1 MIANFFQ
8 SLDRNGVEYLL
19 ISGQATVLY
28 GAATFS
34 EDIDLWINPTE
45 KNRDRFL
52 LALRDGQ
59 ARYYKLTPPLTV
71 ENLQRGHGFHFILPS
86 DGVDEIF
93 LDVMGNPPRVGL
105 FADSLV
111 TARLIETEWG
121 AIRTIGIKPLVELK
135 KTQRLEDYPII
146 SKLALAWFDQPE
158 SKKTADDFLW
168 ALQNIFTL
176 PELTVFFTEHPA
188 AVDVA
193 VEKFNHHVGEF
204 GKQLLSA
211 GEMAESVERPVQNF
225 FQSQISEM
233 QSADRQYWRKIIH
246 ELKELRAA
254 DKLMPEGENVS
265 VFCGQTT

>member
-34 EDIDLWINPTE
+34 EDIDIWINPTE
-45 KNRDRFL
+45 ENRDRFF
-52 LALRDGQ
+52 LALRDCQ
-59 ARYYKLTPPLTV
+59 ACYYKLTPPLTI
-71 ENLQRGHGFHFILPS
+71 ENLLRGHGFHFILPAG
-86 DGVDEIF
+86 DVDEIY
-93 LDVMGNPPRVGL
+93 LDVMGNPPRTNS
-105 FADSLV
+105 FADSLT
-111 TARLIETEWG
+111 TAHLMETEWG

-158 SKKTADDFLW
+158 CKKTADDFLW

-176 PELTVFFTEHPA
+176 PELTIFFTEHPA
-188 AVDVA
+188 AIGVA

-204 GKQLLSA
+204 GKQMLSS

-225 FQSQISEM
+225 FQSRISEL
-233 QSADRQYWRKIIH
+233 QLADRRYWRKIVH

-254 DKLMPEGENVS
+254 AKLMQEGEIVS
-265 VFCGQTT
+265 TIRG